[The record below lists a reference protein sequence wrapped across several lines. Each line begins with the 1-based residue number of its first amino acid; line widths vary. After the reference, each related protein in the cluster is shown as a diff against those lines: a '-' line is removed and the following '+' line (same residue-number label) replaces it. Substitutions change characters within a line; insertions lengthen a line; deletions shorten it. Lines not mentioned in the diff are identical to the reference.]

1 MTRDFPAYRND
12 LKGLIG
18 KLRKQAP
25 EAMAGFGQLHEGAMK
40 AGALSVKQKELIA
53 LAIGIAQRCDG
64 CLAFHTHEAL
74 VEGATRQE
82 IVETIAVGVMMGGGP
97 SLMYSAHAMDALDQF
112 EAQGVGAALAS
123 K

>member
-1 MTRDFPAYRND
+1 MTRDFPAYRNE

-40 AGALSVKQKELIA
+40 AGALSVKQKELIS
-53 LAIGIAQRCDG
+53 IGIGITQHCDG
-64 CLAFHTHEAL
+64 CIAFHMHEAL

-82 IVETIAVGVMMGGGP
+82 IVEAIGVGIMMGGGP

-112 EAQGVGAALAS
+112 EAAGIGAAKAS
-123 K
+123 